1 MQERGQS
8 IMILRWALVGILFG
22 ATFTVSRLYSKEVD
36 TSEERDEAYDKI
48 SLFTRALEQ
57 IRESYVDADDV
68 TYEKLI
74 QGAIRGMITSL
85 DEHSQYLDKDAF
97 QDMQEETR
105 GQFGGLGI
113 VISIKDNALTVV
125 APMEDTPGFRA
136 GLQSGDRI
144 LQIDGEPTDGVALA
158 DAVKKLR
165 GEPGTKVTLK
175 VLRPKTQD
183 VREVTIERADIKV
196 ESVKDARIIEDG
208 IGYIR
213 ITQFNEPTAVAL
225 QEALARL
232 KESGLRALVLD
243 LRNNPGGLLRAA
255 IDVSQQFLKRNE
267 VIVSTRGRAASD
279 DQVYSARDPRPL
291 LDLPMVVM
299 VNSGSASASEIVA
312 GALQDHRRA
321 VLIGE
326 KTFGKGSVQ
335 SVLQISEDTALRLT
349 TARYYTPAGRMIHEQ
364 GIEPD
369 IVIPLSPEDWRVLM
383 LKRARE
389 ENPEADVEIT
399 DEEEQIRDVQLDR
412 AIAVLKGIMIYGE
425 RAGR

>member
-48 SLFTRALEQ
+48 GLFTRALEQ